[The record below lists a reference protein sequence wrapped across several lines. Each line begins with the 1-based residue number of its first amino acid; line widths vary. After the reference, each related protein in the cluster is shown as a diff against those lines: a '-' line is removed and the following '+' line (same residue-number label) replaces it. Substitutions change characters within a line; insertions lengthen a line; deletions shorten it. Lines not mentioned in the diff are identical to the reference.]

1 MQLGKP
7 TRRHL
12 RWPINLRL
20 VLLNLCI
27 ALCSGALLAAPA
39 PTGGSIWVPQGSS
52 PTRNGQVEGILN
64 GEVVGCVHA
73 AAPHPFTP
81 GTLYAAGVNGGI
93 WRTLNATAP
102 SPAWVPLTDSFGSLS
117 ISSLEFDPNDPTA
130 NTLVAGVG
138 RYSSF
143 NSEGG
148 ARTGIL
154 RTVDGGNTWTSLNGG
169 VLNGVN
175 ISGVAARGNTIVVS
189 VDNGGAISPGIY
201 RSTDAGVT
209 FAPVTGAASGLTRG
223 VARTIAGNPTNNA
236 VLYTGMYR
244 VAGGGVN
251 GIYGSADTGATWTK
265 ISDAAMDALLN
276 NTTGNIKI
284 SAGLSGVIYVGI
296 VTNGVLGG
304 VFRSPDGGTTW
315 TPMDLP
321 TTQETNPGGTGTVG
335 IHPGRQGDIHF
346 GLVAD
351 PTNPNLVYVAG
362 DRQPAG
368 LNDLGSF
375 PNGVGAN
382 NFSGRIFR
390 GDASRATGS
399 QWVHLTHS
407 NSTGPAGGG
416 TANNSAPHADSRGMV
431 FDAAGS
437 IIEFDDGGIYRRTSP
452 TNNTGDWFSIIGTLQ
467 VGEFHSVAYDSLNH
481 VLIAGA
487 QDNGTPRQNSP
498 NNPVWTAIT
507 TGDGGDVLVDTVSAP
522 GFAILYSSFQN
533 LGGFAR
539 RTYDSSGIV
548 VSNVPVGLNV
558 VGAGFLQP
566 QFLTPLRLN
575 SLVPRRIVIAGGNSV
590 FESLDQGDNLTE
602 IGPGIVV
609 GDGFGTTGNAFA
621 YGGSS
626 GGVAN
631 PDVLYVASFT
641 GVYVR
646 TNGLGSIAP
655 TPASIPG
662 QPVRDVTLDPNEWHN
677 VFVINDTSVFQSTNA
692 GAAWVNITAGLTG
705 VGQLRCIR
713 HGPGSLSSHILVGT
727 DLGVYVAS
735 APAYTNWS
743 KVGTNLPNAPVFDM
757 EYNQADDVFVVGTF
771 GRGAW
776 LVPVASSQIFGQ
788 AGAFAMPTI
797 TSQPRSR
804 TVTQGSTVTFSVG
817 ISAQAAQP
825 IGYQWRFNDIDL
837 EAAVSSV
844 LVVTNSQTTNAGLY
858 SVRVSNPFGTNV
870 SANAALFVNAP
881 PVVTTHPQSQTAILG
896 SNVTFT
902 VAATGSPPFSYQW
915 RLNGMPIIGAVNASL
930 TITNAQTSQA
940 GSYDVLVA
948 NALASVF
955 SSNATLTVLPPFS
968 VSPQPV
974 SQSAIVDNSVTL
986 TAGAVGLGAFTGPF
1000 TFQWT
1005 YNGVSLAGQT
1015 GTSLALTSL
1024 QLTNSGNYACVVGSP
1039 LGSITSTN
1047 ALVTV
1052 FNPFTVAP
1060 PAFLPGGLFQMSIA
1074 GDNGLAYRLESSTNL
1089 IFWTPVVT
1097 NTVSGGT
1104 ASFTDSG
1111 VGSQVLRF
1119 YRIVLLP

>member
-1 MQLGKP
+1 MQLGNP
-7 TRRHL
+7 TRGHL

-27 ALCSGALLAAPA
+27 ALCSGTLLAAPA
-39 PTGGSIWVPQGSS
+39 PAGGSIWVPQGSS

-102 SPAWVPLTDSFGSLS
+102 SPTWVPLTDSFGSLS
-117 ISSLEFDPNDPTA
+117 ISSLEFDPNDSTA

-143 NSEGG
+143 SGEGG

-154 RTVDGGNTWTSLNGG
+154 RTVNGGNTWTSLNGG

-189 VDNGGAISPGIY
+189 VDNGGSGQGPGIF

-209 FAPVTGAASGLTRG
+209 FAPVTGGASGLTRG
-223 VARTIAGNPTNNA
+223 VARTIAGNPTNSA

-244 VAGGGVN
+244 VAGGGTN

-276 NTTGNIKI
+276 NTTGNIRI
-284 SAGLSGVIYVGI
+284 SAGLTGVIYVGI
-296 VTNGVLGG
+296 VTNGELGG

-315 TPMDLP
+315 TAMDLP
-321 TTQETNPGGTGTVG
+321 TTQETNPGGTGAVG

-351 PTNPNLVYVAG
+351 PSDPNLVYVAG
-362 DRQPAG
+362 DRQPSG

-375 PNGVGAN
+375 PNSVGAN

-407 NSTGPAGGG
+407 NSIGPAGGG
-416 TANNSAPHADSRGMV
+416 TANGSAPHADSRGMV
-431 FDAAGS
+431 FDATGS

-452 TNNTGDWFSIIGTLQ
+452 TNNTGDWFSINGTLQ
-467 VGEFHSVAYDSLNH
+467 VGEFHTIAYDSLNH

-487 QDNGTPRQNSP
+487 QDNGTPRQNSA

-522 GFAILYSSFQN
+522 GFAILYSSFDN
-533 LGGFAR
+533 LGAFAR
-539 RTYDSSGIV
+539 RTYNSSGIV
-548 VSNVPVGLNV
+548 VSNSPVGLNV
-558 VGAGFLQP
+558 VGGGFFFP

-575 SLVPRRIVIAGGNSV
+575 ALVPQRLVIAGGNGV
-590 FESLDQGDNLTE
+590 FESMDQGENITR
-602 IGPGIVV
+602 IGPGV
-609 GDGFGTTGNAFA
+609 TGNGMA
-621 YGGSS
+621 YGGSA
-626 GGVAN
+626 GGIAN
-631 PDVLYVASFT
+631 PEVLYVAANN
-641 GVYVR
+641 GVFVR
-646 TNGLGSIAP
+646 TNAGGTLAR
-655 TPASIPG
+655 TAASIPG
-662 QPVRDVTLDPNEWHN
+662 SLARDVTFEPANWLNA
-677 VFVINDTSVFQSTNA
+677 FTINDTSIFQSTNA
-692 GAAWVNITAGLTG
+692 GGSWADITGSLTG
-705 VGQLRCIR
+705 VGVLRCVR
-713 HGPGSLSSHILVGT
+713 HGPGNLPSSILVGT
-727 DLGVYVAS
+727 DLGVYVANGPS
-735 APAYTNWS
+735 YTNWS

-757 EYNQADDVFVVGTF
+757 EYNQADDVLVVGTF

-776 LVPVASSQIFGQ
+776 LVPVASSQVFGQ

-797 TSQPRSR
+797 TTQPRSR

-817 ISAQAAQP
+817 ISGQAAQP
-825 IGYQWRFNDIDL
+825 VGYQWRLNGVDL
-837 EAAVSSV
+837 EAAVNPV
-844 LVVTNSQTTNAGLY
+844 LVLSNVQTTNAGLY

-881 PVVTTHPQSQTAILG
+881 PVVTTHPQSQSAVIG

-902 VAATGSPPFSYQW
+902 VAATGSGPFTYQW
-915 RLNGMPIIGAVNASL
+915 RFNGMPINSAVNASY
-930 TITNAQTSQA
+930 TITGAQTNQA
-940 GSYDVLVA
+940 GSYDVKIE
-948 NALASVF
+948 NPIASVF
-955 SSNATLTVLPPFS
+955 SSNATLVVLPPFS

-974 SQSAIVDNSVTL
+974 SQSAIVGNSVTL
-986 TAGAVGLGAFTGPF
+986 TAGAVGVGAFTGPF
-1000 TFQWT
+1000 NFQWT
-1005 YNGVSLAGQT
+1005 LNGSALAGQT
-1015 GTSLALTSL
+1015 GTTLSLTTL
-1024 QLTNSGNYACVVGSP
+1024 QLTQSGNYACVVGSP

-1060 PAFLPGGLFQMSIA
+1060 PAFLPGGLFQMNIA

-1089 IFWTPVVT
+1089 IIWTPVVT

-1111 VGSQVLRF
+1111 VGTQVLRF